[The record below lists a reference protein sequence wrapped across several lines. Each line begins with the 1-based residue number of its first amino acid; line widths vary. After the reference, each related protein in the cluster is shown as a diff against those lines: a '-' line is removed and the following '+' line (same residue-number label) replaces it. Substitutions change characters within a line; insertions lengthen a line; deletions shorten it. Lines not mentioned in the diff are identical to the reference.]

1 MKEVKKNRRKFENP
15 KNDKK
20 LPGERKE
27 HEVDKKT
34 EERLRIR
41 EMTKNST
48 SRRMPM
54 RMRKIKK
61 NWRKNENPRN
71 DTESQFQETP
81 RNLKETKEN
90 WRKIE
95 NPRNDKECD
104 FQQNAKEI
112 EGDREKQ
119 EKE

>member
-1 MKEVKKNRRKFENP
+1 M
-15 KNDKK
+15 
-20 LPGERKE
+20 
-27 HEVDKKT
+27 
-34 EERLRIR
+34 RIQ
-41 EMTKNST
+41 EMTQKAS
-48 SRRMPM
+48 SR
-54 RMRKIKK
+54 K
-61 NWRKNENPRN
+61 
-71 DTESQFQETP
+71 TP

-112 EGDREKQ
+112 EGDKEKQ